1 MNLSTWIRAGMS
13 DYQLLHYNIAT
24 LERSYESMISRGKYS
39 PITEARI
46 IILKKKIP
54 NPDKYKYLQYE

>member
-1 MNLSTWIRAGMS
+1 MNLNHWIRAGLS
-13 DYQLLHYNIAT
+13 DYQLLCYNIST
-24 LERSYESMISRGKYS
+24 LERSYKSMISRGKYS

-54 NPDKYKYLQYE
+54 NPDKYKYLKWI